1 MNSID
6 FIRLALL
13 DEEKYFQEAIYDI
26 SDAELIWQP
35 SDGANN
41 INWIIWHMARVEDM
55 WFNFFCNQRLELWET
70 SNWYTHFNL
79 PTRDNGFGHTIDQI
93 AAFPKLNLADLLKYR
108 EEVRTSTV
116 IYLMSLNEEGLNIV
130 PREQRPEMAISDV
143 FVHILNEL
151 FQHVGHINY
160 IRGLFA
166 SK

>member
-70 SNWYTHFNL
+70 NNWYTHFNL

-143 FVHILNEL
+143 FVRILNEL

>member
-55 WFNFFCNQRLELWET
+55 WFNFFCN
-70 SNWYTHFNL
+70 H
-79 PTRDNGFGHTIDQI
+79 
-93 AAFPKLNLADLLKYR
+93 
-108 EEVRTSTV
+108 
-116 IYLMSLNEEGLNIV
+116 YL
-130 PREQRPEMAISDV
+130 
-143 FVHILNEL
+143 
-151 FQHVGHINY
+151 
-160 IRGLFA
+160 
-166 SK
+166 